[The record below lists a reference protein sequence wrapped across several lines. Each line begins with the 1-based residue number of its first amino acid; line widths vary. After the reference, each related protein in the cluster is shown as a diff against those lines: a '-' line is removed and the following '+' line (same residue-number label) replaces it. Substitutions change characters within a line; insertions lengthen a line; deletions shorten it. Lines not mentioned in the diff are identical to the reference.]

1 MSYESAQAKSTRYT
15 VIEKLNALPDDVM
28 YRISDYID
36 FVTYEITI
44 KKKSEVEIF
53 NEESDKMQAQVE
65 AAGATE
71 QDLYD
76 LIKEVRAEKR
86 TGVRA

>member
-1 MSYESAQAKSTRYT
+1 MNQHKQ
-15 VIEKLNALPDDVM
+15 NALPDDVM

-53 NEESDKMQAQVE
+53 NEECDKMQAQVE